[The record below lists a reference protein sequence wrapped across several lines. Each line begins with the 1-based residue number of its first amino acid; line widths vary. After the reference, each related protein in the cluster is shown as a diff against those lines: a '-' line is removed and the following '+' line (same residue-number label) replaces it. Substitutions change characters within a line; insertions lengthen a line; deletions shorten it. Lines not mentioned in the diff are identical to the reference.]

1 MSLTKQISLDKVE
14 IVGEWKRLQVRYK
27 TSITENGKLLS
38 ESYMREA
45 YDVDYGIEN
54 LNAELQPYV
63 TGVWTDEVL
72 QSWNGY
78 LEATTPSYTEEPAE
92 EPAE

>member
-1 MSLTKQISLDKVE
+1 MNLTKQISLDKVE

-27 TSITENGKLLS
+27 TSILEDDKLLN
-38 ESYMREA
+38 ESYYREA

-72 QSWNGY
+72 QSWNDH
-78 LEATTPSYTEEPAE
+78 LEAATPSYTEESAE
-92 EPAE
+92 EETE